1 LFKWH
6 RAPEVEPCP
15 YSLRPGTGRCPAKKG
30 GTTEAA
36 KALSVLLQDGRAFYF
51 GRKTHVGEIAMAMA
65 MAMAV
70 CPECEANVPLD
81 GRIVGEI
88 LYCPDCNA
96 ELEVLDLSNPTVGL
110 APQVE
115 EDWGE

>member
-1 LFKWH
+1 MEERFVFVIK
-6 RAPEVEPCP
+6 
-15 YSLRPGTGRCPAKKG
+15 S
-30 GTTEAA
+30 
-36 KALSVLLQDGRAFYF
+36 
-51 GRKTHVGEIAMAMA
+51 HVGEIT
-65 MAMAV
+65 MAV

-88 LYCPDCNA
+88 VYCPDCNA
-96 ELEVLDLSNPTVGL
+96 ELEVLDLSTPSVAL